1 LNSERNFA
9 EMRSLRIKRMRAI
22 ALASLLVGLAGCAS
36 APDSGISLPA
46 THHITELAIHENPA
60 SLMLIIKTGPLPSY
74 KATRQTTPAGVL
86 LSFADTDL
94 QIAPKIYRPPD
105 NTIINWI
112 EAREMTAGGST
123 TSRLFVALKAD
134 RRYDLAQDTGGI
146 RITFS
151 KTAADSRN
159 GQAVIP
165 STTHTAPIIAPSE
178 KAAATA
184 HPVILTWDP
193 VPEASAYRVYWSDSP
208 AIVKQRAKKKTVT
221 TNRAEIPDLLP
232 GQTYYFVVTSVKGSL
247 ESQPSAEL
255 AFTVDK

>member
-1 LNSERNFA
+1 
-9 EMRSLRIKRMRAI
+9 MRSLRIKRMRAI

-60 SLMLIIKTGPLPSY
+60 SLMLIIKTSPLPSY

-178 KAAATA
+178 KAAATVR
-184 HPVILTWDP
+184 PVILIWDP
-193 VPEASAYRVYWSDSP
+193 VPEAGAYRVYWSDSP

-232 GQTYYFVVTSVKGSL
+232 GQTYYFVVTSVKGSI